1 MNGRAIVLTVVG
13 FLVGVLAAGS
23 IGVRVIRE
31 VRTTEDAT
39 SLPPENI
46 SSTTVPPSTVKSE
59 YFVDPNELIISST
72 ALIPLSIQASGDEV
86 SVDYELVSLA
96 PRHNVPV
103 IQFLGNFNRT
113 QTVEID
119 DLPHI
124 YPRRWV
130 LHTTDGETF
139 EGGPA
144 NPSARIARFDV
155 RDGLSLSEIQSIEI
169 VEVLVPYPIDVP
181 FTLDQQLSP
190 RVVVVPGVEME
201 LIHVSD
207 QGSTTIVQVAINLE
221 DHETADFFVAGDGPG
236 WRSAFFEA
244 EGRRRVNLTWV
255 GGELPDEIPLLATG
269 TVWKAIAGEFTVA
282 LEGIE

>member
-1 MNGRAIVLTVVG
+1 MNRRAIVLTAVG
-13 FLVGVLAAGS
+13 FLVGALAAGS

-31 VRTTEDAT
+31 VRTSEDAT

-46 SSTTVPPSTVKSE
+46 SSTTVPPSTVTNE

-72 ALIPLSIQASGDEV
+72 ALVPLSIQASGDEV
-86 SVDYELVSLA
+86 SVEYELVSIA

-103 IQFLGNFNRT
+103 VQFLGNFNRT
-113 QTVEID
+113 VTIEID

-124 YPRRWV
+124 YPRRWA
-130 LHTTDGETF
+130 LHTTSGETF

-155 RDGLSLSEIQSIEI
+155 GEGFTADDIESIEI
-169 VEVLVPYPIDVP
+169 VEVLAPYPIDVP
-181 FTLDQQLSP
+181 FTLDQQNTP

-207 QGSTTIVQVAINLE
+207 QGSSTIVQVAINLE

-255 GGELPDEIPLLATG
+255 GGTLPSEIPLLATG
-269 TVWKAIAGEFTVA
+269 TLWKAIDGAFTVA